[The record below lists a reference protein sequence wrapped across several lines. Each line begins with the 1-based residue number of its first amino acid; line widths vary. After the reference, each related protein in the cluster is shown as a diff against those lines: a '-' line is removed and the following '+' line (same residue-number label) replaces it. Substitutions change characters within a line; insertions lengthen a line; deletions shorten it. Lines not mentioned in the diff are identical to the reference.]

1 MFIPILS
8 IVIEIIIWIETN
20 LVNYLSAYLE
30 GKKQKAT
37 TGFQT
42 YWHSLV
48 LERVGYY

>member
-1 MFIPILS
+1 MLIPNLS
-8 IVIEIIIWIETN
+8 IVIEIIIWIEKN
-20 LVNYLSAYLE
+20 IVNYPSAYLE
-30 GKKQKAT
+30 DNKQAT